1 MIATLSA
8 LAPWIAASLLGGL
21 LLAALLVGGEFAV
34 RMWRE
39 TKDEDAK
46 NA

>member
-8 LAPWIAASLLGGL
+8 LAPWIAMSLLGGL
-21 LLAALLVGGEFAV
+21 LLAACLVGGEFAV

-39 TKDEDAK
+39 TKDEDSRDA
-46 NA
+46 